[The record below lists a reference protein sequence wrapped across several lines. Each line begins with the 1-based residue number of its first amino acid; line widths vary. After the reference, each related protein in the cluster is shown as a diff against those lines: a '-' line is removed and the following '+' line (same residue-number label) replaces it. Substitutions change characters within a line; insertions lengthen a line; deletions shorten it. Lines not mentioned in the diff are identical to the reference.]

1 VARASFEARLWAM
14 RCASEQYLGRRPV
27 GGTGIGV
34 WQKRQGVVDIEYI
47 LRVSPPRFRTDQ
59 WVVSEQVSNGFPNR
73 FRTI

>member
-34 WQKRQGVVDIEYI
+34 WQKRQGVVVVEFI
-47 LRVSPPRFRTDQ
+47 LRVRVGSFRTDQ
-59 WVVSEQVSNGFPNR
+59 WVVSEQDGVSEHLAL
-73 FRTI
+73 